1 MSLWINNFKST
12 TRTGRGDSSPSL
24 DEDVLKQVST
34 LNRDITEIKQQ
45 FAQIFNAI
53 EILIDKQNQLAN
65 FVHALRQGLRRF
77 TPRVLLPMRV
87 ALAEHCNLNC
97 RGCDHFAPIAKPQFA
112 DFTSL
117 AMDFARLSVLFDGRA
132 DEILL
137 MGGEPLLHPEIEK
150 FMVMARK
157 NFQKAKIEIA
167 TNGVLLLKQ
176 PESFWEICRENN
188 ISINVTKYP
197 ISLDFKAMEEKSAI
211 YGVKYHYYGATDKV
225 VKTLFQ
231 HKLSMTKTQD
241 AWTSYLLCG
250 RANDCIYL
258 QDGRLYTCTVAPT
271 VRHFD
276 KQFGTNLFNA
286 VENSIDIYAA
296 KSAQEIMEFLAKPI
310 PFCSY
315 CRIAETVSGIP
326 WCKSK
331 KTIDEWT

>member
-1 MSLWINNFKST
+1 MRLFLWKN
-12 TRTGRGDSSPSL
+12 SPSF
-24 DEDVLKQVST
+24 DEDVLNQVST
-34 LNRDITEIKQQ
+34 LNRDIAEIKQQ
-45 FAQIFNAI
+45 IDQIGNAI
-53 EILIDKQNQLAN
+53 GMLLNGHNQLAG
-65 FVHALRQGLRRF
+65 FTQALQQGLRRF
-77 TPRVLLPMRV
+77 IPLTLLPMRV

-117 AMDFARLSVLFDGRA
+117 AMDFARLSALFDGRA

-157 NFQKAKIEIA
+157 NFQKAKIEIT
-167 TNGVLLLKQ
+167 TNGVLLMKQ
-176 PESFWEICRENN
+176 PESFWETCRCND
-188 ISINVTKYP
+188 IIINVTKYP
-197 ISLDFKAMEEKSAI
+197 IPLDFKAMEEKSAI
-211 YGVKYHYYGATDKV
+211 YGVKYHYFGNSGEV

-250 RANDCIYL
+250 RANNCIYL

-276 KQFGTNLFNA
+276 RRFGTNLFNA
-286 VENSIDIYAA
+286 EENSIDIYEA

-310 PFCSY
+310 PFCSH
-315 CRIAETVSGIP
+315 CRIAETVQGIP
-326 WCKSK
+326 WCRSK

>member
-1 MSLWINNFKST
+1 MKKKNSQN
-12 TRTGRGDSSPSL
+12 RTPQGGGGNSAF
-24 DEDVLKQVST
+24 DEDVLNKVST
-34 LNRDITEIKQQ
+34 LNRDIVEIKQQ
-45 FAQIFNAI
+45 LAQIGNAVGM
-53 EILIDKQNQLAN
+53 LANGHNQLAG
-65 FVHALRQGLRRF
+65 FAKALQQGLKRF
-77 TPRVLLPMRV
+77 IPRALLPMRV

-97 RGCDHFAPIAKPQFA
+97 RGCDHFAPIAEPQFA

-117 AMDFARLSVLFDGRA
+117 AMDFARLSALFDGRA

-157 NFQKAKIEIA
+157 NFQEAKIEIV
-167 TNGVLLLKQ
+167 TNGVLLMKKS
-176 PESFWEICRENN
+176 ESFWKTCRERD
-188 ISINVTKYP
+188 IAINVTKYP
-197 ISLDFKAMEEKSAI
+197 ISLDFEAMEKKSAS
-211 YGVKYHYYGATDKV
+211 YGVKYHYFDGAGDI

-231 HKLSMTKTQD
+231 HKLSPKKTQD

-250 RANDCIYL
+250 RANNCIYL

-276 KQFGTNLFNA
+276 RRFGTNLFNA
-286 VENSIDIYAA
+286 EENSIDIYKA

-310 PFCSY
+310 PFCSH
-315 CRIAETVSGIP
+315 CRMAETVQGIK
-326 WCKSK
+326 WCTSK